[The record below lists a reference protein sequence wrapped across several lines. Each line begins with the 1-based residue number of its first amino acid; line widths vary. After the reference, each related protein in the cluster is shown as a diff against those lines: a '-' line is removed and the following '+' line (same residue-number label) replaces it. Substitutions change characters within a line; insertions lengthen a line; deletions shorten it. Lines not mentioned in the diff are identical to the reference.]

1 MVQFKICMIGAYRVG
16 KTSLVERFVR
26 SLYSDDYHTTI
37 GVKIDKKSM
46 NVQGIDANLMIWDI
60 AGEDEF
66 YTVNNNYLR
75 GMAGYF
81 LVMDGTRSVT
91 LDMAKKLHNRVEMLK
106 PGIPFVLIANKSDM
120 SDEWVLEDKD
130 VENFST
136 GPYRFLKTSAKN
148 AVNVEEAFTYLVEEM
163 IRPSAR

>member
-1 MVQFKICMIGAYRVG
+1 MIGAYRVG

-46 NVQGIDANLMIWDI
+46 TVEGLDTNCMIWDI

-66 YTVNNNYLR
+66 HTVNNNYLR

-81 LVMDGTRSVT
+81 LVMDGTRIVT
-91 LDMAKKLHNRVEMLK
+91 LDMARKLHKRVETLK

-120 SDEWVLEDKD
+120 TDKWVLNDAA
-130 VENFST
+130 VENFSSA
-136 GPYRFLKTSAKN
+136 PYRFLKTSAKSGE
-148 AVNVEEAFTYLVEEM
+148 NVEEAFSFLVNEM
-163 IRPSAR
+163 IRPSVK